1 MAKKTFNNLKPSA
14 ARKPSDDKIDDVLAS
29 LDQEKKQV
37 KKVVPQVKKK
47 PAKKKLIPFQVRL
60 PENYYDALE
69 AEASDRGL
77 TMKHIMIE
85 ALNERLK
92 ERL

>member
-14 ARKPSDDKIDDVLAS
+14 KRKPSDDKIDDVLAS
-29 LDQEKKQV
+29 IGDEKKAAP
-37 KKVVPQVKKK
+37 KISKK
-47 PAKKKLIPFQVRL
+47 PKKKKLVPFQVRL
-60 PENYYDALE
+60 PENYYNALE
-69 AEASDRGL
+69 AEAADRGL

>member
-1 MAKKTFNNLKPSA
+1 MAKKKFNNLKPSA
-14 ARKPSDDKIDDVLAS
+14 SRKPSDDKIDDVLAS
-29 LDQEKKQV
+29 IGREKKV
-37 KKVVPQVKKK
+37 TPVVIKK
-47 PAKKKLIPFQVRL
+47 PKKKKLVPFQVRL
-60 PENYYDALE
+60 PENYYNALE
-69 AEASDRGL
+69 AEAADRGL

>member
-29 LDQEKKQV
+29 IGKEEKVAPKIN
-37 KKVVPQVKKK
+37 KK
-47 PAKKKLIPFQVRL
+47 PKKKKLVPFQVRL
-60 PENYYDALE
+60 PENYYNALE
-69 AEASDRGL
+69 AEAADRGL

>member
-1 MAKKTFNNLKPSA
+1 MAKKTFNNLKPSIS
-14 ARKPSDDKIDDVLAS
+14 RKPSDDKIDDVLAS
-29 LDQEKKQV
+29 LDQEKKVTPPRKV
-37 KKVVPQVKKK
+37 KDRKK
-47 PAKKKLIPFQVRL
+47 PVRKKLIPFQVRL
-60 PENYYDALE
+60 PENYYKALE
-69 AEASDRGL
+69 EEAVERGL